1 MHVTQVARIAHE
13 VDRAYLAQTGDSSVP
28 AWDKAAASARQA
40 AALTVTAIAR
50 GNVTP
55 EATHEAFVAEYARN
69 GWVYGETLDHE
80 AKTHP
85 QLVPYEALPI
95 EVKTRDA
102 LIVAVV
108 RGALGV
114 NEDEGEEG

>member
-1 MHVTQVARIAHE
+1 MHVTQVARIVHE
-13 VDRAYLAQTGDSSVP
+13 VDRAYLAVTGDNSVP
-28 AWDKAAASARQA
+28 AWDRASASARQS

-50 GNVTP
+50 GHVTP
-55 EATHEAFVAEYARN
+55 ESTHAAFVAEYARN
-69 GWVYGETLDHE
+69 GWTHGETLDHE

-85 QLVPYEALPI
+85 QLVPYDALPI

-114 NEDEGEEG
+114 NEEEGADE